1 MNREL
6 RENERIVRCISPR
19 YMGESGVSARAFC
32 LRQDRPE
39 EKGLSVNWLGV
50 LGVGE
55 RRQPAEIRRIF
66 GTKFEIRRSG
76 RFAEMRVGDVLRRV
90 CENEQGWSAAAAHYV
105 LPFFGSH
112 ISSGK
117 WPVGFALPF
126 AYSVAFASRLAPI
139 RACGAHALSNPTV
152 PHGSTPPASA
162 SDRPSAG
169 SIRAFA
175 EAAGPSANMSGS
187 G

>member
-6 RENERIVRCISPR
+6 GENERIVRYISPR

-55 RRQPAEIRRIF
+55 RRQLAEIRCIF
-66 GTKFEIRRSG
+66 GTKFEVRRSG

-90 CENEQGWSAAAAHYV
+90 CEHEQVKLRV
-105 LPFFGSH
+105 LH
-112 ISSGK
+112 
-117 WPVGFALPF
+117 
-126 AYSVAFASRLAPI
+126 
-139 RACGAHALSNPTV
+139 
-152 PHGSTPPASA
+152 TPEE
-162 SDRPSAG
+162 AG
-169 SIRAFA
+169 SDFGADPSHAQIFGLPHPRDDRRRAERIGTEILRCVVA
-175 EAAGPSANMSGS
+175 LHKAVED
-187 G
+187 